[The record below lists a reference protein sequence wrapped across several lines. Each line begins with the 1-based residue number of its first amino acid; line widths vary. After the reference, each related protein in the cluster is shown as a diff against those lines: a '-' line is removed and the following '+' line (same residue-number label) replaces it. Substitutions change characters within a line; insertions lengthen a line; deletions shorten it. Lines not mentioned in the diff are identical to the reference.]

1 MRGNWKLFAVMTI
14 LGAAVAFG
22 QPGLTVQDLE
32 VQRQYWFK
40 KAAGGD
46 IDAQFVM
53 GDSYL
58 HGRMN
63 LPRDG
68 KRAVEWFLKAAA
80 RGHADAQFEL
90 GKLYYFGVPGVTLN
104 GQESIRWLRSAEAQ
118 PGLKAKQR
126 SFAQML
132 LATCFTTGQGVAKD
146 DVEAVRWFRK
156 AAEGGDHLAEYRL
169 GLCYLN
175 GAGVPKNDREASFWL
190 LKSANAGETDA
201 QVKLAEAYASG
212 RGIPQ
217 DYVESYKW
225 YTIAVARGNEQAL
238 KSRELLD
245 SIMTPNQVAAAQ
257 RLSSDYYNRA
267 SAQVDYTERVAPP
280 MRLQ

>member
-1 MRGNWKLFAVMTI
+1 MAMAM
-14 LGAAVAFG
+14 LGAAALPG

-32 VQRQYWFK
+32 VQRQYWLK
-40 KAAGGD
+40 KAAAGD
-46 IDAQFVM
+46 VDAQFVM
-53 GDSYL
+53 GDGYL

-63 LPRDG
+63 LPKDG
-68 KRAVEWFLKAAA
+68 RRAVEWLSKAAA
-80 RGHADAQFEL
+80 HGHADAQFEL
-90 GKLYYFGVPGVTLN
+90 GKLDYFGAPGVAPN
-104 GQESIRWLRSAEAQ
+104 AQESVGWLRKAEAQ
-118 PGLKAKQR
+118 PGLKSKQR

-146 DVEAVRWFRK
+146 DVEAARWFRK
-156 AAEGGDHLAEYRL
+156 AAESGDHLAEYRL

-175 GAGVPKNDREASFWL
+175 GAGVPQNDREASFWL

-217 DYVESYKW
+217 DYVEAYKW
-225 YTIAVARGNEQAL
+225 YNVAAARGDDQAQ
-238 KSRELLD
+238 KSREFLR
-245 SIMTPNQVAAAQ
+245 SIMTPRQVAEAQ

-267 SAQVDYTERVAPP
+267 SAQVDSTERIAPP